1 MVTQIDRQNI
11 KHANQ
16 ALFKNVFTHC
26 AQNLSVV
33 LHPSLYTVDWQ
44 KFCMLVDSLIEH
56 FVSYTFL
63 ILEWIN

>member
-16 ALFKNVFTHC
+16 ALFKNVFTHY

-44 KFCMLVDSLIEH
+44 
-56 FVSYTFL
+56 
-63 ILEWIN
+63 ILYARTL